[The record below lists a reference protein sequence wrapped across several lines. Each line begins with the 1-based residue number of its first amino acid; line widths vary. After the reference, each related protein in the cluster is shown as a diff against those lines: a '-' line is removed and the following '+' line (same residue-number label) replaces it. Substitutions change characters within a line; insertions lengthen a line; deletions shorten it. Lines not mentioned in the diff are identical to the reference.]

1 MLMAKAAKAKTVF
14 YCTECGNETI
24 KWQGRCPACGA
35 WNTIVEHKE
44 SAGSSASGGHS
55 GLRNQPVGLS
65 ELEEGEDTRFST
77 GIGELD
83 RVLGGGAVLG
93 SLVLV
98 GGAPGI
104 GKSTLLLQL
113 CSRLSSEQK
122 ILYVSGEESGR
133 QLKMRAGRL
142 GCQNENL
149 FVLIE
154 TDLDEVCAA
163 VDRLTPDVLI
173 VDSVQTMYHAA
184 LESSPGSVPQVKD
197 CTMALMRLAK
207 EKGVTVFI
215 VSHVNKEGAIA
226 GPKVL
231 EHMVDCVLYFEG
243 DSSMGYRI
251 LRAVKNRFGSTN
263 EIGVFEMREEGLQE
277 VPNPSES
284 LLSGRPVGA
293 AGTCVACAMEGSR
306 PVLAELQALVTK
318 SGANIPRRSFNGIDY
333 NRAMLLLA
341 VLEKRGGLRISACDA
356 YLNVIGGLQLDEP
369 AADLAAVLA
378 IASSYTDRPIPDQMA
393 AIGEVGLTGEI
404 RSVSAIEQR
413 LAEVRRLGFD
423 TCIVPRLREKKL
435 KFPDGLQL
443 IQVKNVSEALSA
455 AIGARRRNEEEN
467 INSGT

>member
-1 MLMAKAAKAKTVF
+1 MAKAAKAKTVF

-65 ELEEGEDTRFST
+65 ALEEGEDTRFST

-113 CSRLSSEQK
+113 CSRLSPEQK

-163 VDRLTPDVLI
+163 VDRLSPDVLI

-318 SGANIPRRSFNGIDY
+318 SGTNIPRRSFNGIDY

-423 TCIVPRLREKKL
+423 TCIVPQLREKKL

-455 AIGARRRNEEEN
+455 AIGARRRNKEES

>member
-1 MLMAKAAKAKTVF
+1 MAKAAKAKTVY
-14 YCTECGNETI
+14 YCSECGNETI

-44 SAGSSASGGHS
+44 SVGSAASVGRS
-55 GLRNQPVGLS
+55 GDWNQPVGLN
-65 ELEEGEDTRFST
+65 ELEEGEETRFST

-113 CSRLSSEQK
+113 CSCLSPEQR

-133 QLKMRAGRL
+133 QLKMRAERL
-142 GCQNENL
+142 GCRNENL

-154 TDLDEVCAA
+154 TDLDEICGA
-163 VDRLTPDVLI
+163 VDRLSPDVLI
-173 VDSVQTMYHAA
+173 VDSIQTMYHAS
-184 LESSPGSVPQVKD
+184 LESTPGSVPQVKD

-207 EKGVTVFI
+207 ERSVTIFI

-243 DSSMGYRI
+243 DSSIGYRI

-263 EIGVFEMREEGLQE
+263 EIGVFEMREEGLRE

-306 PVLAELQALVTK
+306 PVLAELQALLTK
-318 SGANIPRRSFNGIDY
+318 TNSNVPRRSFNGLDF
-333 NRAMLLLA
+333 NRAMLILA
-341 VLEKRGGLRISACDA
+341 VLEKRGGMRTSTCDA
-356 YLNVIGGLQLDEP
+356 YINVIGGLQLDEP
-369 AADLAAVLA
+369 AADLAAILA
-378 IASSYTDRPIPDQMA
+378 IASSYTDRPLPDQMA

-404 RSVSAIEQR
+404 RSVSAMEQR

-423 TCIVPRLREKKL
+423 TCIVPRLRENKL
-435 KFPDGLQL
+435 RLPEGLHL
-443 IQVKNVSEALSA
+443 IQVKNVSEALAA
-455 AIGARRRNEEEN
+455 AIGAKRRSEETD